1 MKPSSTS
8 NSDSS
13 HDEAY
18 QTSDPGD
25 RLRVAVR
32 TLLAGVLVFGSV
44 VGCYNGLLSLIGDYN
59 GRVVA
64 QLEHLPLIVAE
75 NRDKLKVFVVGSSMV
90 QAGFEPTVFDR
101 ATHEKGIE
109 TISYNY
115 GVGNLDPNY
124 QVFITRR
131 IRDQFLQGDEKLALT
146 LLEFNPFQATIR
158 RSGFGS
164 ITADQNIAVLASD
177 AELWQMTLDDPTRGI
192 RLFNIRYL
200 RDGLSAELITSAT
213 ALFNQGQNTRTEA
226 YRKAAQRTT
235 ELWARFNELRDTDA
249 SVQGSGQWNIANRG
263 GRIDKSQLS
272 REALD
277 ALGEWAASRRYSGF
291 MENDLARRVRGA
303 DILELEFDERSIE
316 AFIAMVEDLKVV
328 SETIE
333 VILLPRNTDW
343 VNYAPDVQ
351 RRLDDV
357 LRRIESS
364 TGVGVRNYQVDPRI
378 TPEHFLDT
386 THFSY
391 YDGIDVFTKMLA
403 EDYSGVLGY
412 DEGGP

>member
-8 NSDSS
+8 SFDSS
-13 HDEAY
+13 FEEAY
-18 QTSDPGD
+18 QTTDPSG
-25 RLRVAVR
+25 RLRVAIR
-32 TLLAGVLVFGSV
+32 TLLAGVLVFGGV
-44 VGCYNGLLSLIGDYN
+44 VLIYNGLLSLIGDYN
-59 GRVVA
+59 GRVVR
-64 QLEHLPLIVAE
+64 QLEHLPVVVAE

-90 QAGFEPTVFDR
+90 QAGFEPTVFDQVTR
-101 ATHEKGIE
+101 EMSIE

-131 IRDQFLQGDEKLALT
+131 IREQFLRGDEKLALT
-146 LLEFNPFQATIR
+146 LLEFNPFQATKR

-164 ITADQNIAVLASD
+164 ITADQNLAVLASD
-177 AELWQMTLDDPTRGI
+177 ADLWQMTLDDPTRGI

-213 ALFNQGQNTRTEA
+213 ALLNQGQNTNTEA
-226 YRKAAQRTT
+226 YRKAAQRTN
-235 ELWARFNELRDTDA
+235 ELWARFNELRERDTA
-249 SVQGSGQWNIANRG
+249 VQGSDQWNVDTRG

-272 REALD
+272 EQALD
-277 ALGEWAASRRYSGF
+277 AMGEWAASRRYSGF

-303 DILELEFDERSIE
+303 DILELGFDERSIE

-328 SETIE
+328 SEAIE

-351 RRLDDV
+351 RRLDEV
-357 LRRIESS
+357 LRRIESD

-378 TPEHFLDT
+378 KPEHFLDT
-386 THFSY
+386 THLSY
-391 YDGIDVFTKMLA
+391 YNGIDVFTRMLA
-403 EDYSGVLGY
+403 NDYLSVLGY
-412 DEGGP
+412 DAGDP